1 MNSGSLAEL
10 HQALCH
16 PGVTRMFHFVKSRN
30 LPYSMED
37 VKRMIRSCHI
47 CAECKP
53 QFHKPD
59 PAHLIKATQP
69 FERLNVDFK
78 GPLASN
84 NNNRYFLTV
93 MDEYPRF
100 PFIFPCANL
109 TTAMVIKCFC
119 GLFSM
124 FGMPAY
130 IHSDRGA
137 AFMSTELRNFLHQK
151 GIATSRTTPHNPQGN
166 GQSERYN
173 GTVWRA
179 ITLALK
185 TKRLPTSYWQ
195 EVLPDALLYSIIAL
209 YYYKHDSP

>member
-16 PGVTRMFHFVKSRN
+16 PGVTRMFHFVKSQN

-53 QFHKPD
+53 RFHKPD

-78 GPLASN
+78 SPLVSN
-84 NNNRYFLTV
+84 KNNRYFLTV
-93 MDEYPRF
+93 IDESSRF
-100 PFIFPCANL
+100 SFIFPCANM
-109 TTAMVIKCFC
+109 TTAAVIKCFC
-119 GLFSM
+119 GLVAM

-130 IHSDRGA
+130 MHSERGA
-137 AFMSTELRNFLHQK
+137 AFMSTERCNFLHQ
-151 GIATSRTTPHNPQGN
+151 R
-166 GQSERYN
+166 
-173 GTVWRA
+173 V
-179 ITLALK
+179 
-185 TKRLPTSYWQ
+185 
-195 EVLPDALLYSIIAL
+195 
-209 YYYKHDSP
+209 

>member
-1 MNSGSLAEL
+1 
-10 HQALCH
+10 
-16 PGVTRMFHFVKSRN
+16 MFHFVKSRN
-30 LPYSMED
+30 LPYLMED
-37 VKRMIRSCHI
+37 VKIMIRSCHN

-53 QFHKPD
+53 RFHKPD

-78 GPLASN
+78 GPLVSN

-93 MDEYPRF
+93 IGEYSRF
-100 PFIFPCANL
+100 PFIFPCANM

-119 GLFSM
+119 GFFSM

-130 IHSDRGA
+130 IYSDRGA
-137 AFMSTELRNFLHQK
+137 AFMSTERRNFLHQK
-151 GIATSRTTPHNPQGN
+151 GIATSRTMPYNPQGN
-166 GQSERYN
+166 GQSGTYN

-185 TKRLPTSYWQ
+185 TKGLPTSRW
-195 EVLPDALLYSIIAL
+195 
-209 YYYKHDSP
+209 

>member
-1 MNSGSLAEL
+1 MNSRNLAEL

-30 LPYSMED
+30 LPYSTED

-53 QFHKPD
+53 RFHKPD

-69 FERLNVDFK
+69 FERLNVNFK

-93 MDEYPRF
+93 IDEYSRF
-100 PFIFPCANL
+100 PFIFPCANM
-109 TTAMVIKCFC
+109 TTATLIICFC

-124 FGMPAY
+124 FGILPIY
-130 IHSDRGA
+130 TQTG
-137 AFMSTELRNFLHQK
+137 ELP
-151 GIATSRTTPHNPQGN
+151 S
-166 GQSERYN
+166 
-173 GTVWRA
+173 
-179 ITLALK
+179 
-185 TKRLPTSYWQ
+185 
-195 EVLPDALLYSIIAL
+195 
-209 YYYKHDSP
+209 